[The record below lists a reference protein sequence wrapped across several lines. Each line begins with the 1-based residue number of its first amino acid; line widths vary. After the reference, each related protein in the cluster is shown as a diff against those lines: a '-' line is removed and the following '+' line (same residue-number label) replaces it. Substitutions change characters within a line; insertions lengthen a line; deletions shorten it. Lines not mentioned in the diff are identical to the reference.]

1 MFLQREAHLDTVCPE
16 GIRTLHYYD
25 RIGLLHPTKVTE
37 AGYRLY
43 DDTALER
50 LQCIMLLKEMEFPLK
65 EIKCILESPDSVR
78 NMALEQQI
86 RLLEMKK
93 EHLENLIDL
102 ARGITAIGVRK
113 LDFSVFD
120 TRKMDAYAKE
130 AKKLWGETAQYQEY
144 EEKSAERSR
153 EEEKRLGVELMG
165 ILAKFGQMKELA
177 PEDEAV
183 QSQVRKL
190 QEFISEHYYTC
201 SKEILSSLGRMYA
214 GGGSF
219 TENIDQAGGEG
230 TAEFAHRAI
239 EAYCGE

>member
-1 MFLQREAHLDTVCPE
+1 MMTVHE
-16 GIRTLHYYD
+16 VSSLAGVSIRTLHYYD

-65 EIKCILESPDSVR
+65 EIGRILESPDSVR
-78 NMALEQQI
+78 NIALEQQI
-86 RLLEMKK
+86 RLLQMKK

-113 LDFSVFD
+113 LDFSAFD

-130 AKKLWGETAQYQEY
+130 AKKLWGETAQYHEY

-201 SKEILSSLGRMYA
+201 SKEIFSSLGRMYA

-219 TENIDQAGGEG
+219 TENINQAGGEG

-239 EAYCGE
+239 EAYCG

>member
-1 MFLQREAHLDTVCPE
+1 MMTVHE
-16 GIRTLHYYD
+16 VSSLAGVSIRTLHYYD

-86 RLLEMKK
+86 GLLQMKK

-130 AKKLWGETAQYQEY
+130 AKKLWGETAQYREY

-239 EAYCGE
+239 KAYCGG

>member
-1 MFLQREAHLDTVCPE
+1 MMTVHE
-16 GIRTLHYYD
+16 VSSLAGVSIRTLHYYD
-25 RIGLLHPTKVTE
+25 RIGLLRPIKVTE

-65 EIKCILESPDSVR
+65 EIGRILESPDSVR

-214 GGGSF
+214 RGGSF

-230 TAEFAHRAI
+230 TAAFAHRAI